1 MITED
6 AVRLET
12 VASEVVA
19 LRRSQQ
25 HSQALARRNELL
37 GALLQRLDTVTPVGA
52 ALSGRLGET
61 RGSSPSFEKAV
72 ESITEW
78 RLALGRDLEHAL
90 AGDLFG
96 RLQAA
101 LDSAIREV
109 EQRAATTWQRYI
121 AQNTPETSPAIL
133 AALAAD
139 PDAQVTVRDLKRF
152 GEALR
157 RLRELPIPTI
167 QQLNEF
173 DTTVE
178 ELRAAWSKLDVAG
191 LDDEIVAFLR
201 AANSDSGADIELL
214 TSAVRQWLEDRGA
227 SSHYVIRP
235 ANQ

>member
-1 MITED
+1 VIAED

-37 GALLQRLDTVTPVGA
+37 GALLQRLDTATPVGT
-52 ALSGRLGET
+52 ALSSRLGEI

-78 RLALGRDLEHAL
+78 RLALDRDLEQAL
-90 AGDLFG
+90 TGDLFG

-121 AQNTPETSPAIL
+121 AQNTPESSPAIL

-139 PDAQVTVRDLKRF
+139 PDAQVTVRDIKRI
-152 GEALR
+152 GEAIR

-173 DTTVE
+173 DATVE

-201 AANSDSGADIELL
+201 AANSDAGADIELL
-214 TSAVRQWLEDRGA
+214 TSAVSQWLEDRGA